1 MSLTLRHRCNNYLT
15 RLSEL
20 YDKNFRNRSRIKVFI
35 YTLTT
40 KMEVISGSGLMKRLS
55 TKSPVLEI
63 EEEITEWAE
72 LMDGIDIC

>member
-15 RLSEL
+15 RLPEL

-35 YTLTT
+35 CTLTT